1 MNIAGF
7 QKTSFVDYPNVIA
20 SVIFTKGCN
29 MRCTYCHNKHILGA
43 DAPVVAEAEVLEYLL
58 KRKDMIKGVV
68 ITGGEPTLQGDLLEF
83 MQRIKAFGFKI
94 KLDTNGLKPDVLN
107 EVIKAGLVDY
117 IAMDVKATLD
127 KYSAVCGVNIDKD
140 KIKESIE
147 MIKQSGIDY
156 EFRTTF
162 CPELTK
168 EDILEISEMIGSVNG
183 FYLQQY
189 RQVEGGKEPH
199 LPSYVNDAADMI
211 IQSGRKCVV
220 RGL

>member
-29 MRCTYCHNKHILGA
+29 MRCAYCHNKHILSA
-43 DAPVVAEAEVLEYLL
+43 DAPTVSESDVLEYLL

-83 MQRIKAFGFKI
+83 IQRIKAFGFKI
-94 KLDTNGLKPDVLN
+94 KLDTNGLNIDVLKKVCN
-107 EVIKAGLVDY
+107 SKLVDY
-117 IAMDVKATLD
+117 IAMDVKASLD
-127 KYSAVCGVNIDKD
+127 KYSDVCGVKIDIER
-140 KIKESIE
+140 IKESIKV
-147 MIKQSGIDY
+147 IKESGIEH

-168 EDILEISEMIGSVNG
+168 EDVVEISNMIDGSD

-189 RQVEGGKEPH
+189 RQVEGGREPH
-199 LPSYVNDAADMI
+199 LPSYVNETADMI
-211 IQSGRKCVV
+211 LQSGRKCVV